1 MKAYI
6 HTKLYT
12 NGYSSF
18 IVRAQTWKQ
27 RSCPS
32 RAERWHQLVHDT
44 TGHSSAIKRNR
55 PLITQPGWTTNGLW
69 GGQKASPQ
77 RLHVVWFT
85 PERWD
90 PQKWGTDRGLPG
102 VRRQER
108 REGSCHDGGAR
119 SLSAPMSLS
128 WLWHWVSFYKTLPL
142 REPGWRIHGITSYIA
157 WEATIISKLKSL
169 IKKMR
174 HLGKWYLSN
183 DENRSWDRKPAP
195 ERSASISGTGGS
207 YQR

>member
-1 MKAYI
+1 MCPRKMKAYV
-6 HTKLYT
+6 HTKLYA

-32 RAERWHQLVHDT
+32 RGERWHQLVHDT

-69 GGQKASPQ
+69 GGQKASPR

-90 PQKWGTDRGLPG
+90 PQKRGTDRGLPG
-102 VRRQER
+102 GRRQEC
-108 REGSCHDGGAR
+108 REGPCHDGGAR
-119 SLSAPMSLS
+119 SFCAAVTVLAVTLGVI
-128 WLWHWVSFYKTLPL
+128 LQEVTTEGTWVTDTQ
-142 REPGWRIHGITSYIA
+142 ITSYTA
-157 WEATIISKLKSL
+157 WEATSSQ
-169 IKKMR
+169 
-174 HLGKWYLSN
+174 S
-183 DENRSWDRKPAP
+183 
-195 ERSASISGTGGS
+195 
-207 YQR
+207 